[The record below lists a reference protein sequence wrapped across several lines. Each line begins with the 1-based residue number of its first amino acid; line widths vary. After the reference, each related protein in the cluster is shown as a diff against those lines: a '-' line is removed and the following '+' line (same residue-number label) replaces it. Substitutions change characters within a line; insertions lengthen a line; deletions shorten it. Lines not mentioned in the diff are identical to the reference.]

1 MIKMAYKSDRSFN
14 PLKKCMVL
22 LAIASAFCFFAVFAG
37 TSKCYAETKVY
48 QQFDNIYCYGGASI
62 TATVSDDGLS
72 GCITFRDPTVAVY
85 KWTEDHPLT
94 SIGGTPI
101 KDIVK
106 FKSGGYVDSFYF
118 DYGTLILHPAWALG
132 YTNRLNFYANAAGP
146 KGIGSGRGYLRFYD
160 WYGDYTDKEDSFEL
174 SIWSSSLKT
183 HKVSDYYR
191 HFSYDDPQPAIKKI
205 EWHS

>member
-1 MIKMAYKSDRSFN
+1 MTHTLNKSYN
-14 PLKKCMVL
+14 PIKKCMVL
-22 LAIASAFCFFAVFAG
+22 LAVAIAFLVFAAFAG
-37 TSKCYAETKVY
+37 AGKCYAETKTY
-48 QQFDNIYCYGGASI
+48 QQFDNIYGYGGASI
-62 TATVSDDGLS
+62 TATVNDDGLS

-106 FKSGGYVDSFYF
+106 FKSGGYVENFYF
-118 DYGTLILHPAWALG
+118 DRGTLILHPAWALG
-132 YTNRLNFYANAAGP
+132 YTNRLNFYAKAAGP
-146 KGIGSGRGYLRFYD
+146 KGIGSGKGYLRFYD
-160 WYGDYTDKEDSFEL
+160 WYGDYKDKEDSFEL

-191 HFSYDDPQPAIKKI
+191 NFCDKDPVPAIQKI